1 VLFVGKGRTVR
12 LSVAVIITVLAV
24 FISSSVVYFMQQQ
37 TFQSSIQGLKAQNE
51 QLTLEVNSLKKDSS
65 GLNNER
71 RVVIQE
77 KADRILLAMKN
88 KDMNAL
94 SSFVHP
100 QKGLR
105 FSPYTNINTSTDLIF
120 PVASISN
127 LFSNNTIYNW
137 GKYDGSGNPIDLI
150 FNDYYAKFI
159 YDKDFLAAPQISFNE
174 VLQRGNMIN
183 NIATVYPQGVT
194 IEYYFPG
201 FEQQYKGMDWE
212 SLKLVFEQSGTDWY
226 LVGIIHEQWTI

>member
-1 VLFVGKGRTVR
+1 MEKGRTVR

-127 LFSNNTIYNW
+127 LLSNNTTYNW

-194 IEYYFPG
+194 IEYHFPG
-201 FEQQYKGMDWE
+201 FEEQYKGMDWE